1 MTGTEKEL
9 RLLLREIYADA
20 MEQVRKAQED
30 MERHSV
36 KGRPD
41 MVVEARMHL
50 VERER
55 AANRIR
61 TLFIKHGF
69 NFLETD

>member
-20 MEQVRKAQED
+20 MEQVHKAQED

-36 KGRPD
+36 HGRPD